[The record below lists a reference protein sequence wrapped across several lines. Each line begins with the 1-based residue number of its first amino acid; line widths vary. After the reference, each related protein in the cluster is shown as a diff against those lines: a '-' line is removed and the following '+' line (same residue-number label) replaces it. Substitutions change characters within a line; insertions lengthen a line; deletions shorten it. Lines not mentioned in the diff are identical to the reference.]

1 MAIDQVPMDE
11 LVDNALG
18 ADGVVGRDIV
28 DRLVREHDSPSES
41 IVRFIALVDGDLVIW
56 IAEFQAYPQVQ
67 AGGPTPKTDDFHYA
81 LSFVT

>member
-1 MAIDQVPMDE
+1 
-11 LVDNALG
+11 
-18 ADGVVGRDIV
+18 
-28 DRLVREHDSPSES
+28 
-41 IVRFIALVDGDLVIW
+41 IALVDGDLVIW